1 MYPIV
6 SSLRFCLVILNRAD
20 VRVLKER
27 EAFWRK
33 QNRRETQGLSPGL
46 AETGSAPPPCFQ
58 NMPFELALG
67 MFEATH
73 GAEFFESPTSCSVSQ
88 CSTALPNAPIL

>member
-1 MYPIV
+1 M
-6 SSLRFCLVILNRAD
+6 LVILNLAD
-20 VRVLKER
+20 VKLLKEG

-46 AETGSAPPPCFQ
+46 AEKGSAPPPCFQ

-67 MFEATH
+67 MFGATH
-73 GAEFFESPTSCSVSQ
+73 GAEFFGSPTSCSVSQ
-88 CSTALPNAPIL
+88 CSTALPSAPIL